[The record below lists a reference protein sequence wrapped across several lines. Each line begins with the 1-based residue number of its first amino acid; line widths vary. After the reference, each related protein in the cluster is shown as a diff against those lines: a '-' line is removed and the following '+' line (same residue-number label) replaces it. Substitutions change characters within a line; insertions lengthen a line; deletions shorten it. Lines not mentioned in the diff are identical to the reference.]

1 MTAAVHREEERKEA
15 TIAVAASILIHL
27 LLIGGIALALTLPE
41 FAPVPEAPAEEEP
54 LEVTIFTPE
63 PAAPRTPEFVR
74 TDPQRAVAE
83 QQVDAPFESD
93 NNTVAASEAAPSGS
107 EAMPS
112 IEGRESPSLD
122 LEDRQYTAGREPAS
136 AAPATPAQEQPVP
149 TPAPEPTAAP
159 EEEPVRPVQLALLP
173 APPRREQPKP
183 TPPAET
189 QPVRQPQTP
198 ATPGFQPETRVTRI
212 RGNISNRGKASLQA
226 QATPLGRYKKAIA
239 DAIGSRWYY
248 YVNNQIGLLNI
259 GTVEVRF
266 VVLPDGK
273 VREIKVLSN
282 SSNESFASVSV
293 SAIVEAE
300 IPPIP
305 DEVAK
310 LLANGRIE
318 IDYSFTILSN

>member
-1 MTAAVHREEERKEA
+1 MTLAAKRDEERKET
-15 TIAVAASILIHL
+15 TIAVVASILIHL
-27 LLIGGIALALTLPE
+27 LLIAAIAFALTMPELLPLPE
-41 FAPVPEAPAEEEP
+41 PPAEEEP
-54 LEVTIFTPE
+54 LEVTLFTPE
-63 PAAPRTPEFVR
+63 PATPPTPQFVR
-74 TDPQRAVAE
+74 TDPNRAVAE

-93 NNTVAASEAAPSGS
+93 NNTVAASEAAPTGQD
-107 EAMPS
+107 AMPS
-112 IEGRESPSLD
+112 VEGRETPSLD
-122 LEDRQYTAGREPAS
+122 LEDRQYTAGPETA
-136 AAPATPAQEQPVP
+136 AAPQTPAQQEPVP

-173 APPRREQPKP
+173 APPRRETPRP

-189 QPVRQPQTP
+189 QPVRQPQPP
-198 ATPGFQPETRVTRI
+198 AAPGFQPETRVTRI

-226 QATPLGRYKKAIA
+226 QATPLGRYKKALA

-259 GTVEVRF
+259 GTVEIRF
-266 VVLPDGK
+266 VVMPDGK
-273 VREIKVLSN
+273 VRDIKVLSN

-305 DEVAK
+305 EDVAK